1 MRMVPESEGYLCLE
15 IQSKVSVEAAVN
27 ACIYDVNKTKICN
40 FGYTDTPI
48 TFQPPGNGLCSRL
61 ISRSEIVQNSAR
73 YLSGDKLSLLCTVQY
88 LQPETYAADQ
98 CA

>member
-1 MRMVPESEGYLCLE
+1 MVPDSEGYLCLE

-27 ACIYDVNKTKICN
+27 ACVYDVNKTKICS

-73 YLSGDKLSLLCTVQY
+73 YFVHWVVVSLAVTTVSK
-88 LQPETYAADQ
+88 
-98 CA
+98 CK